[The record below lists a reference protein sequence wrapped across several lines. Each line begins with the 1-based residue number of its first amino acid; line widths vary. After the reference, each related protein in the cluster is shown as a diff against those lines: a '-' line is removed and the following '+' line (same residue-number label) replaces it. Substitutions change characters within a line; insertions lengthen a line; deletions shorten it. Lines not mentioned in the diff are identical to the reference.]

1 MVSAAEFKKDPQ
13 FSTPDDSS
21 NESQRKAHSDD
32 KNDQDLIERRA
43 GSDSD
48 EGLEWTAYAQP
59 PALGLK
65 QLFSNGKL

>member
-1 MVSAAEFKKDPQ
+1 MTSAGPNNHLQSAIA
-13 FSTPDDSS
+13 DDGSS
-21 NESQRKAHSDD
+21 ESKRNARSDD
-32 KNDQDLIERRA
+32 KNHQDLIERRA

-48 EGLEWTAYAQP
+48 EGIEWTAYPQP

>member
-48 EGLEWTAYAQP
+48 EGLEWTAYPQP

-65 QLFSNGKL
+65 QLFSYGKL